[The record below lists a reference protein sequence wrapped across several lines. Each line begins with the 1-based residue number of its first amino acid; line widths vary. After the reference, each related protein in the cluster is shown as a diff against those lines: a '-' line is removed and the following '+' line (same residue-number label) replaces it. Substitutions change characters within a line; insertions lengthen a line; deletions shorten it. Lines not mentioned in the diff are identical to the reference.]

1 MATVRIKQGVVEGSV
16 LDGIY
21 SFLGLKYSEPP
32 IGDRRWRP
40 ASSPTAWEGV
50 WDATRF
56 GKAAIQIV
64 DTGVELGAESSEDC
78 LYLNIWTA
86 TLDPSAQQPV
96 MVWIHGGGF
105 LNGSSSMD
113 VYSGRNLAR
122 HGVVVVSI
130 NYRLGAFGFLRHPE
144 AGGNFAVSDWVAA
157 LRWVSENIEMFGGH
171 SQNVTIFGQSAGA
184 VAVRTLLCTPAARG
198 LFHRAI
204 IQSAGFE
211 DYAATPSPNA
221 ERVNDT
227 SEKFLNLLGSRD
239 LDVLRRIPTEQI
251 RAASLRVCGTRPPP
265 GYLHSPAN
273 LAWYPVPDDEVITK
287 EFAGWDEHVPVLF
300 GCTQHEARAFW
311 RPTGPH
317 TSPGQEPLEIYT
329 VDTLANMAKIL
340 AHGGDH
346 DMIKY
351 LTNAKFS
358 PYEALTEL
366 CTAAIWMEPAMA
378 TYRRFS
384 ALNRTTYCFIF
395 SRISPATRRS
405 GMLAYHGAEI
415 PYIFGNVSQNGVL
428 KPWFANKAS
437 DVDDGLSASDRDFD
451 AIDVQIADNVQN
463 AWVTFA
469 RTGIPRF
476 SDGSPWPQC
485 ETMDMQLTVIGD
497 KMEVKHWDMDRVVSI
512 LSSLRDQTLD

>member
-16 LDGIY
+16 QDGIY
-21 SFLGLKYSEPP
+21 SFLGLPYSEPP
-32 IGDRRWRP
+32 TGDRRWRP
-40 ASSPTAWEGV
+40 ASTLPAWEGV
-50 WDATRF
+50 RDATRF

-64 DTGVELGAESSEDC
+64 DTGSGS
-78 LYLNIWTA
+78 
-86 TLDPSAQQPV
+86 LDPSAQQPV

-113 VYSGRNLAR
+113 VYSGQNLAR
-122 HGVVVVSI
+122 RGVVVVSV

-157 LRWVSENIEMFGGH
+157 LRWVSENVQMFGGH
-171 SQNVTIFGQSAGA
+171 PQNVTIFGQSAGA

-211 DYAATPSPNA
+211 DYAATPSPNP

-227 SEKFLNLLGSRD
+227 SEKFFNLLGSRD

-251 RAASLRVCGTRPPP
+251 RVTSLTLCGTRLPP

-273 LAWYPVPDDEVITK
+273 LVWYPVSDDEVVMR
-287 EFAGWDEHVPVLF
+287 EFSGWDEQVPVLF

-311 RPTGPH
+311 RPTGLH
-317 TSPGQEPLEIYT
+317 AAPGQELSEIYT
-329 VDTLANMAKIL
+329 VETLVNMSKVL
-340 AHGGDH
+340 ARGGDH
-346 DMIKY
+346 EMMDYFNNGNI
-351 LTNAKFS
+351 S

-366 CTAAIWMEPAMA
+366 CSAAIWMEPAKA
-378 TYRRFS
+378 TYHRFS
-384 ALNRTTYCFIF
+384 VLNRKSYFFIF
-395 SRISPATRRS
+395 SRISPAARRS

-415 PYIFGNVSQNGVL
+415 PYIFGNFGRKSSAVDVGVYPVG
-428 KPWFANKAS
+428 K
-437 DVDDGLSASDRDFD
+437 DFD
-451 AIDVQIADNVQN
+451 AIDVQIANDVQN

-469 RTGIPRF
+469 QTGTPQF
-476 SDGSPWPQC
+476 SDGSPWPHC
-485 ETMDMQLTVIGD
+485 DTSDMKLTVIGD
-497 KMEVKHWDMDRVVSI
+497 KMEAKHWDMDRVIII
-512 LSSLRDQTLD
+512 LSSLRDQTSD